1 MTAIAS
7 IQLDEF
13 IITPE
18 GIASPGLFTLENV
31 LWGVFGLIVI
41 SMLFRICVQLI
52 SIFKRRLKGY
62 KTELQGIP
70 VIRMDEK
77 ITPFSFFK
85 WIFIN
90 PLLHTHTETAEI
102 LAHEYTHARQW
113 HSVDVFIGQI
123 QTILCWFNPAA
134 WLMEREI
141 RHNLEFLADNQVLK
155 SGFEPKNYQYHLLKL
170 TYEPA
175 DSKLTNQFNVSPIKK
190 KN

>member
-1 MTAIAS
+1 MENLLIYMVKVNTSLILFYLCYKLFFQRDTFWMIRRIYLLVSVLFSFIYPLISVEGWIKKQEPIMTAIAS

-77 ITPFSFFK
+77 I
-85 WIFIN
+85 I
-90 PLLHTHTETAEI
+90 
-102 LAHEYTHARQW
+102 
-113 HSVDVFIGQI
+113 
-123 QTILCWFNPAA
+123 
-134 WLMEREI
+134 
-141 RHNLEFLADNQVLK
+141 
-155 SGFEPKNYQYHLLKL
+155 
-170 TYEPA
+170 
-175 DSKLTNQFNVSPIKK
+175 
-190 KN
+190 